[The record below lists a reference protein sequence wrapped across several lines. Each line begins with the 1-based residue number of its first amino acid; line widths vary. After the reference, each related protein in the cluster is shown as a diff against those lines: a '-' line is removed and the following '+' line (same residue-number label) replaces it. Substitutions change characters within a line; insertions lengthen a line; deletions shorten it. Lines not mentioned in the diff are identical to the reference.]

1 MLTGLEL
8 FTVLLPSGVIAFVC
22 KVTLANSTFQTPQVQ
37 PGLEV
42 LKKNTMISK
51 KEVAL
56 NTQFNEWLVTSAT
69 YFIAQKQLTAA
80 GLVISSDR
88 RAPDCIAG
96 GRGLDFATEPTLGVS
111 K

>member
-1 MLTGLEL
+1 MLTRLEL

-56 NTQFNEWLVTSAT
+56 STEFNEWLVTGTT
-69 YFIAQKQLTAA
+69 YYIAQKQLTAA
-80 GLVISSDR
+80 GLAQMVER
-88 RAPDCIAG
+88 LIA
-96 GRGLDFATEPTLGVS
+96 
-111 K
+111 